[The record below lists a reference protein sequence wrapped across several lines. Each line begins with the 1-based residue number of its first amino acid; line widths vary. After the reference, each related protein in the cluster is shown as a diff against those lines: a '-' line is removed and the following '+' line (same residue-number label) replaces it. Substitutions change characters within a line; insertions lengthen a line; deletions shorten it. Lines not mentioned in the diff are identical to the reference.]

1 VFGAGEADFEALD
14 FSGPDFPF
22 GFGDASQSRVRR
34 HGDDRLSARKDSAG
48 PVFRSAGSVRSGARG

>member
-34 HGDDRLSARKDSAG
+34 HGDDRLSARKETARDRFSG
-48 PVFRSAGSVRSGARG
+48 PPARCD